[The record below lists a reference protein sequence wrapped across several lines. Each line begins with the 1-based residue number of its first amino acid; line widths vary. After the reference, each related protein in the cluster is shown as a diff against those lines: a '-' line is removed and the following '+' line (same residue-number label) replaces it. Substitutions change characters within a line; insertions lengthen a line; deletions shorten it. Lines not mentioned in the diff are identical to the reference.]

1 MNASAEEIWAQA
13 SDTLRSMV
21 NPDLFNLWFD
31 PIRLDSIEETDATL
45 KVPNE
50 FCAVWLK
57 DNYRELLQDVLS
69 HVTGSK

>member
-57 DNYRELLQDVLS
+57 DNY
-69 HVTGSK
+69 K